1 MGEDLE
7 KHSEDVKTRKRSQ
20 RASSWVA
27 AGSSAFLGTLCLET
41 GSHYVTLA
49 VLKFNI
55 KTWLAMSSQGT
66 MCLCLLG
73 AKIKGMGQDSLLLG
87 TLKGPGGIRNSPSQ
101 N

>member
-1 MGEDLE
+1 MAA
-7 KHSEDVKTRKRSQ
+7 RSL
-20 RASSWVA
+20 AL
-27 AGSSAFLGTLCLET
+27 LGTLCLET

-49 VLKFNI
+49 ALKFNI
-55 KTWLAMSSQGT
+55 ETWLALSSQGA

-73 AKIKGMGQDSLLLG
+73 AKIKGLGQDSLLLG